1 MATVDEDD
9 IVNYDSDLDEN
20 NQETTGKSGDGK
32 EIKK

>member
-20 NQETTGKSGDGK
+20 QGTAGGDGK